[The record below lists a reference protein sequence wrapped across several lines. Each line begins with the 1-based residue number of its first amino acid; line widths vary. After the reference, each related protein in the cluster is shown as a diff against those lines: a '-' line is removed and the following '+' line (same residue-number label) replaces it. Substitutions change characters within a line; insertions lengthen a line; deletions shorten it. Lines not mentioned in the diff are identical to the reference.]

1 MADIGVAPS
10 LVSPAHTAIT
20 GVAQVQRGGDDVA
33 TVSAGLAG
41 VTAVM
46 QHDDAPDLTGITHV
60 SRFTTWGNG
69 LSLGRLV
76 GGIIALPGRL
86 IAAVGGLCAD
96 ADITPLRYLGKLIR
110 FIGNVIEFAGG
121 LTGQIVTLIEKAV
134 ITSFKTAGG
143 VCLFLFDLARAAVSC
158 FCGAPHLDLRG
169 LRCIRDAL
177 MAAGETQQN
186 ALDRDDAWRA
196 DAARKGR
203 ECVES
208 LRAVTGN
215 NANWIPNDVL
225 ESLSPPDSNV
235 FQDHILRHIPEKWHA
250 RCRVPA
256 QKTDFALVEGLSVT
270 TVVRWER
277 DNSVSISFF
286 GARHVRSLVC
296 TGFLSALGYADDTF
310 TQARELVRDI
320 ARENGGRT
328 QVAGY
333 CLGGALAQY
342 AGVAADVP
350 VTCFNSVGL
359 SSRLADELIDFE
371 DIVSG
376 RARTKTMRV
385 THINAEHDWV
395 AHYLQTRYLPLALTQ
410 AGERYKVPGID
421 LEHLFLPL
429 LDRLSPPQEA
439 PSGGGGA

>member
-1 MADIGVAPS
+1 MAHIGVAHSPVS
-10 LVSPAHTAIT
+10 LTRT
-20 GVAQVQRGGDDVA
+20 GETGHAPIQRGENDIGD
-33 TVSAGLAG
+33 VSAGLGG
-41 VTAVM
+41 VAAVL
-46 QHDDAPDLTGITHV
+46 QHDAAPSLTVPLDV

-69 LSLGRLV
+69 LSLGRVV

-86 IAAVGGLCAD
+86 IAAVGGICAD
-96 ADITPLRYLGKLIR
+96 SDITPLRYLGKLIR
-110 FIGNVIEFAGG
+110 FIGNAVKFAGG
-121 LTGQIVTLIEKAV
+121 FTGQIITLIEKAV
-134 ITSFKTAGG
+134 ITCFKTAGG

-158 FCGAPHLDLRG
+158 VVGEPHLDLRG
-169 LRCIRDAL
+169 PRYIRDAL
-177 MAAGETQQN
+177 MAAGEGQRN
-186 ALDRDDAWRA
+186 VLDRNDAWRA

-208 LRAVTGN
+208 LRAVTGD
-215 NANWIPNDVL
+215 NAKWISNDVL
-225 ESLSPPDSNV
+225 ESLAPPNSDV

-277 DNSVSISFF
+277 DSSVSISFF

-296 TGFLSALGYADDTF
+296 TGLLSALGYADDTF
-310 TQARELVRDI
+310 MQARELVRDI

-328 QVAGY
+328 QVTGY

-350 VTCFNSVGL
+350 VTCFNSMGL
-359 SSRLADELIDFE
+359 SSRLADELIDVE
-371 DIVSG
+371 DIAKG

-385 THINAEHDWV
+385 THINADHDWV
-395 AHYLQTRYLPLALTQ
+395 AHKLQTRYLPLALTQ
-410 AGERYKVPGID
+410 AGDRYKVPGDD
-421 LEHLFLPL
+421 LEHLFVPL
-429 LDRLSPPQEA
+429 LDRLSPRQDV